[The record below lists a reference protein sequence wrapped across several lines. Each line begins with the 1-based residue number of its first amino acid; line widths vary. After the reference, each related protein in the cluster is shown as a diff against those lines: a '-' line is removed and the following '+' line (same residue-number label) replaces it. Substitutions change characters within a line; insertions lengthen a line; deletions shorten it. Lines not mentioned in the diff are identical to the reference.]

1 MATVTLSMEAAIKL
15 IPSYS
20 GGNDADLSAFENK
33 CEFVFSN
40 ITENIR
46 PTILHAIIA
55 QLTGKAFEAIRYR
68 EFTEWSELKNHFRTI
83 FSTKNSVNFL
93 QKALSSI
100 RQEKNERIQD
110 FAGRIEKIYHELTYA
125 LTIGKNATE
134 SKIIAQT
141 IQGQA
146 LSVFMSGVH
155 PAINTILEA
164 RAVITF
170 ELAVVIA
177 MEKERNF
184 EDRKPGKL
192 ITNENK
198 KKQEGG
204 YTPSNETNRTAG
216 EIQNNVRVIKQM
228 NEEHITC
235 ESDNFEPRNIN
246 LLIDSGADMN
256 LIKITA
262 VEKNV
267 VVNEQDKRPI
277 RGINSTLVYTLGSIV
292 TPIQIN
298 EGTFIIKLSVVNHD
312 FPIPGAGI
320 IGRNFLKDNKVI
332 LDLSQ
337 ELFIIPEPIKNNQII
352 IPPRSNCVLLI
363 QNNDNIKHDHVT
375 ISKQDINEDVI
386 LANSISPVQGDK
398 IISNV
403 INISEQSFVIDELS
417 TKNIKWEPYDEKVEE
432 KASIYELCSEYAD
445 IFFLERDKLG
455 ATDIVAHN
463 INTSLNLKPM
473 NIRPY
478 RLLWAFQEEIEKQ
491 VKQMKQDKIIRNSTS
506 PFNFPLVVVKK
517 KNLTNEGTPKLRI
530 CVDFRKLN
538 EITENEAYGLP
549 NLLEILESLGS
560 SKYFSTL
567 DLASGYHQ
575 IRINKVDTHKTAFS
589 TKSGHYEYL
598 RMPFGLSSAPA
609 TFTRAM
615 KSVIMGLEEMCMAY
629 LDDIVV
635 HGASLR
641 DHQEKLRHVFN
652 RLRTHTLQLEL
663 QKCAFLRKEVLYLG
677 YIINEN
683 GVSPDPK
690 KIQCIKNYPRPKNPK
705 DIKSF
710 LGLLNYYWRFV
721 DNFVKIAKPLTALLK
736 KNVIFKWDDRCEN
749 AFEILKQALTNPPLL
764 VYPDWEKGN
773 FNLTTDASQYAIGA
787 VLSQGIVPN
796 DQPIAYASRT
806 LNQAETNYSVIQKE
820 LLAIIWAVKHFRCY
834 LYGRHFC
841 IVTDHRPLTFLFG
854 IKDVSSQLMRWRLQ
868 LSEYDY
874 TIKYRAGTEN
884 SNADCLS
891 RIRMITSEPN
901 ENETENTRTFNEFEI
916 AENNVIFNS
925 KIIEVDGSI
934 KNAND
939 NENIILP
946 ISEDCVTTH
955 PAIKQIIQ
963 NHNLDN
969 LQFQFFQIITEIK
982 EFCQQNNIN
991 SFSTIRIE
999 GTSTLNSYMR
1009 IRAMFR
1015 YIFKDSKIT
1024 VTIYNEQHLTNEDKQ
1039 QIIYEY
1045 HNTPTGG
1052 HSGISRTVKRL
1063 KLNYQWK
1070 NLKKDVKR
1078 YIQNC
1083 EVCQKNK
1090 THRKTKQPMLITT
1103 TVTKAFERICLDIVG
1118 PLPITELG
1126 NTHILTMQDELTRY
1140 ALAVALASTD
1150 ATTVARAFVE
1160 CCVCIFGIPTSILT
1174 DCGTNFLSD
1183 VFKNMCKLLD
1193 IEKSKTTPWHPQTN
1207 GYLERS
1213 HKTLKNYLRSFVDK
1227 DNNWDKLLCYSTF
1240 CYNTTVHTSTDFTPY
1255 ELLFGRKPNIPS
1267 TLTREPEPQYNYDNY
1282 VFDLKKIMQE
1292 THKIARNNLVKKKEN
1307 NKEYYDKTHNPIT
1320 LHIGDKILLKDQNK
1334 KNTLVII
1341 IVYIFMR
1348 RLIFNVFVP
1357 FLLLITVH
1365 GQQRFRDELL
1375 FQQSGIY
1382 FENRGPM
1389 KIVTSKWELTAF
1401 LNVTYFNNQYTKLKT
1416 YITLAESYCKIFNEQ
1431 FNSTGPYCAMIHGN
1445 IKDFLAQIEKNKLLT
1460 LDSVGHGKRDKRAIF
1475 PTIVKTAK
1483 VIYGL
1488 CDVNCLCN
1496 SFLNLKK
1503 FRESGSNELKLQDKR
1518 IKIIEVK
1525 KNRDEEK
1532 AKPGLES
1539 IHELKKITSAH
1550 EVKGQILEHL
1560 INIKVLLDQY
1570 TFEINSLTDIIQTAK
1585 LGQIHPSLIS
1595 PNELILQLKDIKVSL
1610 PSGTDLPIELDN
1622 GDSHEILQLSDM
1634 IIYYLDDNL
1643 VFKINLPLVYQHVL
1657 TLYYL
1662 LPKPVCN
1669 TDNYCI
1675 YTKSNHKYLAVSK
1688 SKELYSTYSE
1698 LEQVKCKNARDFL
1711 LCPEISPLHPRN
1723 SKPICEILLIQDPKE
1738 VPDNCELMQI
1748 KIHARGRT
1756 FTLNE
1761 TCKAYATRDILIPGE
1776 VNFQEE
1782 YLDFIPDSK
1791 INNINTLLENQ
1802 LSDEIQY
1809 KNIQGN
1815 QMEDLNSIAKP
1826 LSEITEKSERNRK
1839 MQQIRQK
1846 QTQNDYLLYFM
1857 TTLILLG
1864 SKNQS
1869 KRTLIHKCILSLKW
1883 TSNFPGGFPFIGE
1896 VCSKPIYILLVFNYL
1911 TRLQHYEQ
1919 TASTTKRDYLNFV
1932 NTAGK
1937 LITNEN
1943 KKKQEGGYTPSNE
1956 TNRTAVEHLNSEEK
1970 ASIYELCSEYADIFF
1985 LERDK
1990 LGATDIVAH
1999 NINTSLNLKPMNIR
2013 PYRLLWA
2020 FQEEIEK
2027 QVKQM
2032 KQDKIIR
2039 NSTSPFN
2046 FPLVVVK
2053 KKNLT
2058 NEGTPKL
2065 RICVDFR
2072 KLNEITENEAY
2083 GLPNLLEILESLGS
2097 SKYFSTLDLA
2107 SGYHQIR
2114 INKVDTHKTAFSTKS
2129 GHYEYLRMPFGLS
2142 SAPATFTRA
2151 MKSVIMGLEE
2161 MCMAY
2166 LDDIVVHGASL
2177 RDHQEK
2183 LRHVFNRLR
2192 THTLQLELQKCA
2204 FLRKEV
2210 LYLGYIINENGVSPD
2225 PKKIQC
2231 IKNYPRPKNPK
2242 DIKSFLGL
2250 LNYYRRFV
2258 DNFVKIA
2265 KPLTALLKKN
2275 VIFKWDDRCE
2285 NAFEIL
2291 KQALTNPP
2299 LLVYPDW
2306 EKGNFNLTTDA
2317 SQYAI
2322 GAVLSQGIVPN
2333 DQPIAY
2339 ASRTLNQ
2346 AETNY
2351 SVIQKELLAI
2361 IWAVKHFRC
2370 YLYGRH
2376 FCIVTDH
2383 RPLTFL
2389 FGIKDVSSQLMRW
2402 RLQLSEYDYTIK
2414 YRAGTENSNA
2424 DCLSRIRMITSEPN
2438 ENETENTRT
2447 FNEFEIAE
2455 NNVIFNSKII
2465 EVDGSIKNAND
2476 NENIILPISED
2487 CVTTHPAIKQ
2497 IIQNHNLDNLQFA
2510 NKDKT
2515 IIFNRTN
2522 RLIILYNI

>member
-1 MATVTLSMEAAIKL
+1 MATVTLSIEAAIKL
-15 IPSYS
+15 IPSFS

-46 PTILHAIIA
+46 PTILNAIIA

-83 FSTKNSVNFL
+83 FSTKHSVNFL

-100 RQEKNERIQD
+100 RQEKDERIQD

-164 RAVITF
+164 RAVTTF

-184 EDRKPGKL
+184 EDRKSGYDKNKNKNNKNKIKCNRCNKIGHYANECYSK
-192 ITNENK
+192 ITASSGFRNPTYNDIKKENTGQVKFCKYCRNTNHDIKDCRKRMFNENK

-246 LLIDSGADMN
+246 FLIDSGADMS

-320 IGRNFLKDNKVI
+320 IGRSFLKDNKVI

-363 QNNDNIKHDHVT
+363 QNDDNIKHDHVT

-398 IISNV
+398 IISNKYCGV

-417 TKNIKWEPYDEKVEE
+417 TKNIKWEPYDEKVLVVNDNNKISNRINKLKETIKVEHLNSEE

-445 IFFLERDKLG
+445 IFFLEGDKLG

-463 INTSLNLKPM
+463 INTSLNLKPI

-478 RLLWAFQEEIEKQ
+478 RLPWAFQEEIEKQ

-517 KNLTNEGTPKLRI
+517 KNLTNEGTPKLQ
-530 CVDFRKLN
+530 
-538 EITENEAYGLP
+538 
-549 NLLEILESLGS
+549 SLGS

-575 IRINKVDTHKTAFS
+575 IRINEVDTHKTAFS

-615 KSVIMGLEEMCMAY
+615 KSVLMGLEEMCMAY

-652 RLRTHTLQLEL
+652 RLRTHTLQLEP

-677 YIINEN
+677 HIINEN

-690 KIQCIKNYPRPKNPK
+690 KIQCIKNYPRPKNSK

-710 LGLLNYYWRFV
+710 LGLLNYYRRFV
-721 DNFVKIAKPLTALLK
+721 DNFAKIAKPLTALLK
-736 KNVIFKWDDRCEN
+736 KNVIFKWDDRS
-749 AFEILKQALTNPPLL
+749 LTNPPLL
-764 VYPDWEKGN
+764 VFPDWEKGN

-854 IKDVSSQLMRWRLQ
+854 IKD
-868 LSEYDY
+868 
-874 TIKYRAGTEN
+874 YRAGTEN
-884 SNADCLS
+884 CNADCLS

-925 KIIEVDGSI
+925 KIIEVDGSM

-939 NENIILP
+939 NENLILP

-963 NHNLDN
+963 NHHLDN
-969 LQFQFFQIITEIK
+969 LQFANKDKTIIFNRTNRLIILYNIKTTYLVELKAEQFFQIITEIK

-1024 VTIYNEQHLTNEDKQ
+1024 VTIYNEHHLTNKDKQ

-1090 THRKTKQPMLITT
+1090 THRKTK
-1103 TVTKAFERICLDIVG
+1103 ICLDIVG

-1174 DCGTNFLSD
+1174 DCGTNFLSN

-1213 HKTLKNYLRSFVDK
+1213 HKILKNYLRSFVDE

-1240 CYNTTVHTSTDFTPY
+1240 CYNTTVHTSTNFTPY

-1334 KNTLVII
+1334 KNTLAQNWTGPYEVIILHDNENITIKKRTEKLSSKRPIFVDFEFTNLGKNKLILISGAIWDEHNQIKKLEGPPLLLKGRYTRPLTENERTQAGPPRERIVILWNGHTDSEILGHFDIDSCGLGNLTCCGYENNNEFCLKLIDFRTKQEICSYYVII
-1341 IVYIFMR
+1341 IVYIFMC
-1348 RLIFNVFVP
+1348 RLILNVFVT

-1416 YITLAESYCKIFNEQ
+1416 YITLAER
-1431 FNSTGPYCAMIHGN
+1431 
-1445 IKDFLAQIEKNKLLT
+1445 
-1460 LDSVGHGKRDKRAIF
+1460 HGKRDKRAIF

-1488 CDVNCLCN
+1488 YDVNCLWN

-1503 FRESGSNELKLQDKR
+1503 FRKSGSNELKLQDKR

-1585 LGQIHPSLIS
+1585 LRQIHPSLIS
-1595 PNELILQLKDIKVSL
+1595 PNELILQLKGIKVSL

-1723 SKPICEILLIQDPKE
+1723 SKPICEILLMQDPKE
-1738 VPDNCELMQI
+1738 VPDNCETVFIPCDNDKQSINHLLE
-1748 KIHARGRT
+1748 GVGL

-1864 SKNQS
+1864 SIVFITIKIKITIK
-1869 KRTLIHKCILSLKW
+1869 KRQVQNADKQKKEEELLLQPTTTVVEKPVEED
-1883 TSNFPGGFPFIGE
+1883 TNPQ
-1896 VCSKPIYILLVFNYL
+1896 VC
-1911 TRLQHYEQ
+1911 
-1919 TASTTKRDYLNFV
+1919 
-1932 NTAGK
+1932 
-1937 LITNEN
+1937 
-1943 KKKQEGGYTPSNE
+1943 
-1956 TNRTAVEHLNSEEK
+1956 
-1970 ASIYELCSEYADIFF
+1970 
-1985 LERDK
+1985 
-1990 LGATDIVAH
+1990 
-1999 NINTSLNLKPMNIR
+1999 
-2013 PYRLLWA
+2013 
-2020 FQEEIEK
+2020 
-2027 QVKQM
+2027 
-2032 KQDKIIR
+2032 
-2039 NSTSPFN
+2039 
-2046 FPLVVVK
+2046 
-2053 KKNLT
+2053 
-2058 NEGTPKL
+2058 PKL
-2065 RICVDFR
+2065 KMDF
-2072 KLNEITENEAY
+2072 
-2083 GLPNLLEILESLGS
+2083 
-2097 SKYFSTLDLA
+2097 
-2107 SGYHQIR
+2107 
-2114 INKVDTHKTAFSTKS
+2114 
-2129 GHYEYLRMPFGLS
+2129 
-2142 SAPATFTRA
+2142 
-2151 MKSVIMGLEE
+2151 
-2161 MCMAY
+2161 
-2166 LDDIVVHGASL
+2166 
-2177 RDHQEK
+2177 
-2183 LRHVFNRLR
+2183 
-2192 THTLQLELQKCA
+2192 
-2204 FLRKEV
+2204 
-2210 LYLGYIINENGVSPD
+2210 
-2225 PKKIQC
+2225 
-2231 IKNYPRPKNPK
+2231 
-2242 DIKSFLGL
+2242 
-2250 LNYYRRFV
+2250 
-2258 DNFVKIA
+2258 
-2265 KPLTALLKKN
+2265 
-2275 VIFKWDDRCE
+2275 
-2285 NAFEIL
+2285 
-2291 KQALTNPP
+2291 
-2299 LLVYPDW
+2299 
-2306 EKGNFNLTTDA
+2306 
-2317 SQYAI
+2317 
-2322 GAVLSQGIVPN
+2322 
-2333 DQPIAY
+2333 
-2339 ASRTLNQ
+2339 
-2346 AETNY
+2346 
-2351 SVIQKELLAI
+2351 
-2361 IWAVKHFRC
+2361 
-2370 YLYGRH
+2370 
-2376 FCIVTDH
+2376 
-2383 RPLTFL
+2383 
-2389 FGIKDVSSQLMRW
+2389 
-2402 RLQLSEYDYTIK
+2402 
-2414 YRAGTENSNA
+2414 
-2424 DCLSRIRMITSEPN
+2424 
-2438 ENETENTRT
+2438 
-2447 FNEFEIAE
+2447 
-2455 NNVIFNSKII
+2455 
-2465 EVDGSIKNAND
+2465 
-2476 NENIILPISED
+2476 
-2487 CVTTHPAIKQ
+2487 
-2497 IIQNHNLDNLQFA
+2497 
-2510 NKDKT
+2510 
-2515 IIFNRTN
+2515 
-2522 RLIILYNI
+2522 